1 MRIAVGA
8 DHAGMPL
15 NETAIA
21 ELCRLGHE
29 VVDLG
34 THESSKPDDYPDYA
48 AAVAEEVTSG
58 HCERALLICGSG
70 VGVSVAANKFPEIR
84 AAMCHDIYSAH
95 QGVEHDNMN
104 ILCLGARV
112 VGPRPMLDLVRAFW
126 QHALPAKSAIAGDW
140 GKSRL
145 ERRFC
150 GEQRA
155 AVSQGGARQRRD

>member
-8 DHAGMPL
+8 DHAGTPL

-34 THESSKPDDYPDYA
+34 THDSSKPDDYPDYA
-48 AAVAEEVTSG
+48 AAVAAEVTSG
-58 HCERALLICGSG
+58 RCERGLLVCGSG
-70 VGVSVAANKFPEIR
+70 VGVSVAANKFPGIR

-112 VGPRPMLDLVRAFW
+112 VGPELMLDLVRAFMAARFTGEER
-126 QHALPAKSAIAGDW
+126 HRRRL
-140 GKSRL
+140 GKITEL

-150 GEQRA
+150 GEERA
-155 AVSQGGARQRRD
+155 TVSR